1 MSFIT
6 KFAKLCALQLSDDDH
21 HDHDD
26 DDDVGDD
33 GDDDDDGAICSSQNA
48 NMCKATVLLGQIM
61 SRSAFFGRIPQKDF
75 LHSPRK
81 SQFSNTHV
89 PVSESCTQSSSMT
102 CVN

>member
-75 LHSPRK
+75 LHSPENPN
-81 SQFSNTHV
+81 SQTHMCQLRWFLRV
-89 PVSESCTQSSSMT
+89 ALTPVL
-102 CVN
+102 